1 MNIND
6 QQAKESLE
14 MIQQTTK
21 ETKKALNSD
30 AYPWLLLWGGLWMV
44 AYTICHFYGEH
55 GGLIMCGMG
64 IVGSIGSG
72 IIVWWYSTRGPVKTD
87 SKNPMDRKILWF
99 WVSLFIYMGI
109 LMKLL
114 SPMSGLQI
122 NAVIVIT
129 VMLAYV
135 VMGLFYEC
143 PFLTIIGAF
152 VTAIAILAYYVFPA
166 YYCLWLAVCGGGT
179 LFGTGVYIKLKWR

>member
-1 MNIND
+1 
-6 QQAKESLE
+6 
-14 MIQQTTK
+14 
-21 ETKKALNSD
+21 
-30 AYPWLLLWGGLWMV
+30 
-44 AYTICHFYGEH
+44 
-55 GGLIMCGMG
+55 
-64 IVGSIGSG
+64 
-72 IIVWWYSTRGPVKTD
+72 
-87 SKNPMDRKILWF
+87 MDRKILWF

-135 VMGLFYEC
+135 AMGLFYEC
-143 PFLTIIGAF
+143 PFMTIIAVF
-152 VTAIAILAYYVFPA
+152 VTAITILAYYVFPA